1 VRLLLDTHTFLW
13 WLAGHRMLSSK
24 AREAIEID
32 ESEVFVSAV
41 SAWEITTKFRIGKL
55 PEAELVANDVY
66 STIEAEGFSPLAIS
80 VQHAQRAGSFGGT
93 HRDPFDRLLA
103 AQAMLE
109 NLTLVSNDRAFE
121 QYAVERL
128 W

>member
-1 VRLLLDTHTFLW
+1 MPLLLDTHTFLW
-13 WLAGHRMLSSK
+13 WLAGHRMLSLK
-24 AREAIEID
+24 AREAIGGAEAD
-32 ESEVFVSAV
+32 VFVSAV

-55 PEAELVANDVY
+55 PEAELVATDVY
-66 STIEAEGFSPLAIS
+66 ATIEAEGFSPLAIS

-103 AQAMLE
+103 AQALLDD
-109 NLTLVSNDRAFE
+109 LTLVSNDRAFE
-121 QYAVERL
+121 QYAIRRF

>member
-13 WLAGHRMLSSK
+13 WLAGHRMLSAK

-32 ESEVFVSAV
+32 ESDVFVSAA

-55 PEAELVANDVY
+55 PEAELVASDVL
-66 STIEAEGFSPLAIS
+66 SSIEAEGFAPLS
-80 VQHAQRAGSFGGT
+80 VSVHHAQRAGSLGGT

-109 NLTLVSNDRAFE
+109 GMTLVTNDRAFE
-121 QYAVERL
+121 QYAIGRL